1 MVIYSIFHSLGLKP
15 EVRPPFDPS
24 VMQDMMAD
32 LFEDDSVYLIEK
44 QAYRYDPL
52 RFTESLGLDAQDME
66 DSGEQPVFPN
76 YEERKEK
83 KANVSRAG
91 KGFHPLKFCQT
102 EVRRIRD
109 MTWRLQN
116 TYDYP
121 YTLISTISFHLEYL
135 D

>member
-1 MVIYSIFHSLGLKP
+1 
-15 EVRPPFDPS
+15 
-24 VMQDMMAD
+24 MQDMMAD